1 MRIRFATIR
10 SSQIVGI
17 ERIHKLLMAE
27 QTTIP
32 DGKEFVLVAGRG
44 IRERKNKHGEATVV
58 SCICE

>member
-1 MRIRFATIR
+1 
-10 SSQIVGI
+10 
-17 ERIHKLLMAE
+17 MAE